1 MAVDL
6 QMLRS
11 NKPLRNLV
19 LLAVA
24 TGIAVIAATA
34 AVFVQANAVRVKFA
48 PVAMYPGLESRLD
61 QVVKIQYT
69 LARGMR
75 APDKITLVRG
85 TDGRWTVAER
95 KNYPANQDLVRK
107 ALVGVSELNLYE
119 PRTALPAWHRNLG
132 LLAPEDLGSA
142 TRVQFYD
149 KDGKLMAAFLAGKVP
164 DQTADARGQG
174 MIYVRRDGENQTWLA
189 RGRFPL
195 FQTAQDWLDTSF
207 LGLKRDDVKRL
218 TLWAGT
224 DHPVVISRAAKDDS
238 DFALENIPKG
248 RVTRGAPVVDGVAN
262 SLVDLAFEDAVPAG
276 SLDFPATSPQV
287 VVETFDGI
295 RITFVITGGGGGLW
309 AKILAAAD
317 PALMP
322 PGTDMKAADARAREI
337 EARVSPW
344 TYKLPQPVGNQL
356 TQSMDLLTHED
367 GPAK

>member
-1 MAVDL
+1 VAVDI
-6 QMLRS
+6 QMLRT

-19 LLAVA
+19 LLAAA
-24 TGIAVIAATA
+24 TVIAVIAATA
-34 AVFVQANAVRVKFA
+34 AVFVQANAVRVKFT
-48 PVAMYPGLESRLD
+48 PVVMYPGLETKLD
-61 QVVKIQYT
+61 QVTKIEYT

-75 APDKITLVRG
+75 APEKITLMRG
-85 TDGRWTVAER
+85 ADGRWTVVER

-107 ALVGVSELNLYE
+107 ALVGVSELILYE
-119 PRTALPAWHRNLG
+119 PRTARPAWHRNLG

-142 TRVQFYD
+142 TRIQFYD
-149 KDGKLMAAFLAGKVP
+149 KDGKLMAALLAGKVP
-164 DQTADARGQG
+164 DQTGDARGQG

-207 LGLKRDDVKRL
+207 LGLERDDVKRL

-224 DHPVVISRAAKDDS
+224 DHPVVISRAAKDDT

-262 SLVDLAFEDAVPAG
+262 TLVDLAFDDAVPVA
-276 SLDFPATSPQV
+276 SFDFPATSPQV

-295 RITFVITGGGGGLW
+295 KITFVITGGGGALW
-309 AKILAAAD
+309 AKVSAVAD
-317 PALMP
+317 PTLVP
-322 PGTDMKAADARAREI
+322 PGTDMKAAEARAKEI
-337 EARVSPW
+337 ETRVAPW
-344 TYKLPQPVGNQL
+344 AYKLPKDAGGQF
-356 TQSMDLLTHED
+356 TQTIDLLTHED